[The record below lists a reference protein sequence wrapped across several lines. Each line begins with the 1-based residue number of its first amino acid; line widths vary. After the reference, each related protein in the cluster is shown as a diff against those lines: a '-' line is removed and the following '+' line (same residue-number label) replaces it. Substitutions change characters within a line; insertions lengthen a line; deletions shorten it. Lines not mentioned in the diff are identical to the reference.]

1 MLFGLQMTSYKM
13 FDDIVKKIE
22 DFRIDK
28 IKFQGKYKQLKVN
41 IQEEKILK
49 LFDEEINS
57 GRIKTREPMKSQ

>member
-41 IQEEKILK
+41 IQEEIILR
-49 LFDEEINS
+49 LFDE
-57 GRIKTREPMKSQ
+57 